1 MPDPHV
7 VIIGGGFGG
16 LYAARELRH
25 APVRVTVV
33 DRTNHHLFQPLLYQV
48 ATALLAPS
56 DIAIPIRWRLHKQR
70 NASVVLAD
78 ATGIDPTTRTV
89 HLDRAPGELRYDYL
103 IVATGARHAYFGH
116 DEWERF
122 APGLKTLDDAR
133 EIRRRFVLA
142 FEQAEWA
149 ADDAERQALLT
160 FVVVGGGPTGVELA
174 GMIPPASRHTLV
186 EEFRNMDTRRTRV
199 ILVEAGTRLLAAFP
213 EEVSTAAK
221 EDLEGIGVEVRL
233 GTAVTRIEEDA
244 VWVGEERI
252 PTRTVLWAAGNAAS
266 PLGRTLG
273 VAVDRAGRVPVDPDL
288 ALPGR
293 PEVFVIGDLAFLE
306 VEGRVVP
313 AVAPAA
319 MQEGTHA
326 ARNIVRDVTNRPRR
340 PFRYRNK
347 GELATIGRHRAV
359 ASFGYGRVILRG
371 FVAWWFW
378 LFLHVMY
385 LAGFRNRV
393 SVLIQW
399 AWSYFT
405 WQRGSRIVTTTDRE
419 QGR

>member
-70 NASVVLAD
+70 NASVVLAE
-78 ATGIDPTTRTV
+78 ATSIDTATRTV
-89 HLDRAPGELRYDYL
+89 HLDRSPGTLQYDYL

-116 DEWERF
+116 DEWEPL

-149 ADDAERQALLT
+149 MDDAERQALLT

-199 ILVEAGTRLLAAFP
+199 ILVEAGKRLLATFP
-213 EEVSTAAK
+213 DEVSTAANQ
-221 EDLEGIGVEVRL
+221 DLEGIGVEVRL
-233 GTAVTRIEEDA
+233 GTPVTRIEPDA

-252 PTRTVLWAAGNAAS
+252 PTRTVFWAAGNAAS

-273 VAVDRAGRVPVDPDL
+273 VAVDRAGRIPVAPDL
-288 ALPGR
+288 SLPGR
-293 PEVFVIGDLAFLE
+293 REVFVIGDLAFLE
-306 VEGRVVP
+306 IDGRVVP

-326 ARNIVRDVTNRPRR
+326 ARNIVRDVTKRDRR

-405 WQRGSRIVTTTDRE
+405 WQRGARIVTTADRGD
-419 QGR
+419 GR

>member
-1 MPDPHV
+1 MPEPHV
-7 VIIGGGFGG
+7 VIVGGGFGG

-70 NASVVLAD
+70 NARVVLAE
-78 ATGIDPTTRTV
+78 ATSIDTAARTV
-89 HLDRAPGELRYDYL
+89 HLDRAPGTLQYDYL

-116 DEWERF
+116 DEWEPL

-149 ADDAERQALLT
+149 KDDAERQALLT

-199 ILVEAGTRLLAAFP
+199 ILVEAGKRLLATFP
-213 EEVSTAAK
+213 DEVSTAAK
-221 EDLEGIGVEVRL
+221 QDLEGIGVEVRL
-233 GTAVTRIEEDA
+233 GTPVTRIEPDA

-252 PTRTVLWAAGNAAS
+252 PTRTVFWAAGNAAS

-273 VAVDRAGRVPVDPDL
+273 VAVDRAGRIPVSTDL
-288 ALPGR
+288 SLPGR
-293 PEVFVIGDLAFLE
+293 REVFVIGDLAFLE
-306 VEGRVVP
+306 IGGRVVP

-326 ARNIVRDVTNRPRR
+326 ARNIVRDVTNRDRR

-359 ASFGYGRVILRG
+359 ASFGYGRLILRG

-405 WQRGSRIVTTTDRE
+405 WQRGSRIVTAADRDD
-419 QGR
+419 R

>member
-16 LYAARELRH
+16 LYAARALRR
-25 APVRVTVV
+25 APVRVTLV

-56 DIAIPIRWRLHKQR
+56 DIAIPIRWRLR
-70 NASVVLAD
+70 NERNVRVVLAD
-78 ATGIDPTTRTV
+78 ATRIDPTARTV
-89 HLDRAPGELRYDYL
+89 HLDREPCELRYDYL
-103 IVATGARHAYFGH
+103 ILATGARHAYFGH
-116 DEWERF
+116 DEWERL

-142 FEQAEWA
+142 FELAEWA
-149 ADDAERQALLT
+149 ATDAERGALLT

-186 EEFRNMDTRRTRV
+186 EEFRNIDTRRTRV
-199 ILVEAGTRLLAAFP
+199 VLVEAGPRLLPAFP
-213 EEVSTAAK
+213 ERVSRAAK
-221 EDLEGIGVEVRL
+221 TDLEGIGVEVRL
-233 GTAVTRIEEDA
+233 GTPVTRIEEGA
-244 VWVGEERI
+244 VWIGDERI
-252 PTRTVLWAAGNAAS
+252 AARTVFWAAGNAAS
-266 PLGRTLG
+266 PLGRSLG
-273 VAVDRAGRVPVDPDL
+273 VALDRAGRVSVGPDL

-293 PEVFVIGDLAFLE
+293 PEVFVVGDLAFLE
-306 VEGRVVP
+306 VDGRVVP

-326 ARNIVRDVTNRPRR
+326 ARNIVRDVTGQPRR

-359 ASFGYGRVILRG
+359 ASFVYGRLILRG
-371 FVAWWFW
+371 AIAWWFW

-385 LAGFRNRV
+385 LAGFRNRA
-393 SVLIQW
+393 SVLLEW
-399 AWSYFT
+399 AWSYVT
-405 WQRGSRIVTTTDRE
+405 WQRGSRIVTAAQDGHR
-419 QGR
+419 R

>member
-70 NASVVLAD
+70 NASVVLAE
-78 ATGIDPTTRTV
+78 ATSIDTATRTV
-89 HLDRAPGELRYDYL
+89 HLDRSPGTLQYDYL

-116 DEWERF
+116 DEWEPL

-149 ADDAERQALLT
+149 MDDAERQALLT

-199 ILVEAGTRLLAAFP
+199 ILVEAGKRLLATFP
-213 EEVSTAAK
+213 DEVSTAANQ
-221 EDLEGIGVEVRL
+221 DLEGIGVEVRL
-233 GTAVTRIEEDA
+233 GAPVTRIEPDA

-252 PTRTVLWAAGNAAS
+252 PTRTVFWAAGNAAS

-273 VAVDRAGRVPVDPDL
+273 VAVDRAGRIPVAPDL
-288 ALPGR
+288 SLPGR
-293 PEVFVIGDLAFLE
+293 REVFVIGDLAFLE
-306 VEGRVVP
+306 IDGRVVP

-326 ARNIVRDVTNRPRR
+326 ARNIVRDVTKRDRR

-405 WQRGSRIVTTTDRE
+405 WQRGARIVTTADRGD
-419 QGR
+419 GR

>member
-16 LYAARELRH
+16 LYAARALRH

-56 DIAIPIRWRLHKQR
+56 DIAIPIRWRLHQQR

-78 ATGIDPTTRTV
+78 ATRVDPDARTV

-103 IVATGARHAYFGH
+103 VVATGSRHAYFGH

-149 ADDAERQALLT
+149 TNEPERDALLT

-199 ILVEAGTRLLAAFP
+199 VLLEAGKRLLASFP
-213 EEVSTAAK
+213 EEVSAAAK
-221 EDLEGIGVEVRL
+221 RDLEQLGVEVRL
-233 GTAVTRIEEDA
+233 GAPVTRVAEDA
-244 VWVGEERI
+244 VWVGDERI
-252 PTRTVLWAAGNAAS
+252 ATRTVFWAAGNAAS
-266 PLGRTLG
+266 PLGSSLG
-273 VAVDRAGRVPVDPDL
+273 VPVDRTGRVAVAPDL
-288 ALPGR
+288 SVPGR
-293 PEVFVIGDLAFLE
+293 REVFVIGDLAYLE
-306 VEGRVVP
+306 IDGRLVP

-326 ARNIVRDVTNRPRR
+326 ARNIVRDIVHQARR

-359 ASFGYGRVILRG
+359 ASFGYGRIIIRG
-371 FVAWWFW
+371 AVAWWFW

-385 LAGFRNRV
+385 LAGFRNRF
-393 SVLIQW
+393 SVLLQW
-399 AWSYFT
+399 AWSYLT
-405 WQRGSRIVTTTDRE
+405 WQRGSRIVTTGDQDLVR
-419 QGR
+419 